1 MRPPGPVLP
10 AAGQVTLPPYHR
22 GTLGDLLPAIGA
34 RLGLAGQ
41 DGATS
46 GSGGPVTLGLPE
58 ADRWVVVLVD
68 GLGAL
73 QLADHADH
81 APYLASLLRGEGD
94 HAPFEGFTSG
104 LPSSTVTSLTSL
116 GTGLVPGRHGIVGYS
131 TRHPVTGA
139 FLNMLTWQ
147 GEDDP
152 VSLQPHPT
160 RLRAYAEAGVAVGM
174 VAPARFEG
182 SGLTQVA
189 LAGPVFHPVHDERD
203 EDLRVRSIIDAA
215 TAGPRTLVY
224 AYERELDHTGH
235 ARGVDSGEWRHQLR
249 RIDAMLERVRD
260 ELPDDIRM
268 VITGDHGMVD
278 VPEEHRLVVEDVA
291 ALQGDVEMV
300 AGEGRFR
307 QLFTAPGRAGAVAH
321 RWRGE
326 LGPHALVRTRED
338 AIIEGWYGEVDPAVL
353 PRYGDVVVALLE
365 DWAVMTRTLP
375 GELALVGM
383 HGSLTAA
390 EMYIPLLVD

>member
-1 MRPPGPVLP
+1 MRSLSGPVFP
-10 AAGQVTLPPYHR
+10 VAGQVTLPQYHR
-22 GTLGDLLPAIGA
+22 GALCDLLPAIGA
-34 RLGLAGQ
+34 RLGIAAP
-41 DGATS
+41 DARPD
-46 GSGGPVTLGLPE
+46 GPVGLGLPE

-73 QLADHADH
+73 QLADHAEH
-81 APYLASLLRGEGD
+81 APYLASLLRGDGD
-94 HAPFEGFTSG
+94 HAPFDGFTAG
-104 LPSSTVTSLTSL
+104 LPSTTVTSLTSL

-131 TRHPVTGA
+131 ARHPVTGA

-160 RLRAYAEAGVAVGM
+160 RLRTFAEAGVAVGM

-189 LAGPVFHPVHDERD
+189 LAGPVFHPIHDERD
-203 EDLRVRSIIDAA
+203 EDCRVAAILDAA
-215 TAGPRTLVY
+215 TAGPRSLVY

-235 ARGVDSGEWRHQLR
+235 TRGVDSGEWRHQLR

-260 ELPDDIRM
+260 ELPDDVRM
-268 VITGDHGMVD
+268 VITGDHGMID
-278 VPEEHRLVVEDVA
+278 VPDEHRLVVEDVA
-291 ALQGDVEMV
+291 ALQGDVELV

-307 QLFTAPGRAGAVAH
+307 QLYTAPGRAGAVAE

-326 LGPHALVRTRED
+326 LGPHALVRTRAE
-338 AIIEGWYGEVDPAVL
+338 AVAEGWYGEVDPEVL

-390 EMYIPLLVD
+390 EMYVPLVVD

>member
-41 DGATS
+41 DGAT
-46 GSGGPVTLGLPE
+46 GGPVTLGLPE

-338 AIIEGWYGEVDPAVL
+338 AITEGWYGEVDPAVL